1 MDPVKKSQIQEIAKR
16 YKHHYVT
23 AFSAQMAFFLFLSV
37 FPLII
42 FILSLASRL
51 NLNTDIL
58 FENLQS
64 ALPPDISEL
73 VLTLINSYFVHN
85 SLSLLSASGLVALW
99 SASRGVNAL
108 TRAFNMAYGYR
119 ETRNFIKLKFTG
131 MFYTLIIVISIIAT
145 LALPAIGQGF
155 FDFVSRFIPIP
166 HYIISFF
173 YFIRLLLNIAVYVFF
188 ILSIHKVLPA
198 GHLKYSDTLY
208 GSLFSIIGW
217 FLLTKAFSFF
227 VRTFTDY
234 AVFYGSLASI
244 VTLMMW
250 LYFMS
255 TVMMLGAE
263 INSVIMAYKKN
274 APPFDIKNDD

>member
-1 MDPVKKSQIQEIAKR
+1 
-16 YKHHYVT
+16 
-23 AFSAQMAFFLFLSV
+23 
-37 FPLII
+37 
-42 FILSLASRL
+42 LASRL